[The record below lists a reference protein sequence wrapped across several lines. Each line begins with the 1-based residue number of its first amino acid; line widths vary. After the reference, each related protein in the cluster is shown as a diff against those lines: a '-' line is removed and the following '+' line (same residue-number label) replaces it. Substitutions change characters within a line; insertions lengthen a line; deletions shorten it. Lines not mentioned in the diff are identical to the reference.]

1 MITHSQSPV
10 EGKPQTEITLG
21 GRQSE
26 SWLEV
31 VNAQVASLQFGS
43 VIVSIHEGRVVQVE
57 TTTKLRFDKDTTRT

>member
-1 MITHSQSPV
+1 MITHSQSSL
-10 EGKPQTEITLG
+10 EGKPQTEITLA

-26 SWLEV
+26 SWLDV
-31 VNAQVASLQFGS
+31 VHAQVASLQFGS